1 MTADRDQAAA
11 DRAAAD
17 LAALD
22 ADRAA
27 LADRVA
33 PPRWFGPALGLLLF
47 VLVASNAVD
56 SAVVTGTALL
66 VFGVGTALLVRTYR
80 DRTGLWVRTP
90 PKQLAGWA
98 VFVLAV
104 LVPTYALALPWLFV
118 VAGAVLGVA
127 VAVLSDR
134 WTKAWQRELREGV

>member
-1 MTADRDQAAA
+1 MPGSSISVLSGT
-11 DRAAAD
+11 
-17 LAALD
+17 LELWLD
-22 ADRAA
+22 ELECHTLREGDGFWFESRHGH
-27 LADRVA
+27 
-33 PPRWFGPALGLLLF
+33 RWFNPLKKEA
-47 VLVASNAVD
+47 VL
-56 SAVVTGTALL
+56 
-66 VFGVGTALLVRTYR
+66 
-80 DRTGLWVRTP
+80 LWVNTP

-134 WTKAWQRELREGV
+134 WTRAWQRELREGV